1 MNNNY
6 ISLIAMLVAVFF
18 SGVYLRGEAARKQDV
33 KRELDL
39 IREQQE
45 QIINRVDEINR
56 VTAERDAL
64 LLSRID
70 SARTYIDLLNAE
82 EAHTAAK
89 IAGYGDNIQA
99 LQTGIDKSLA
109 DIALSEGLA
118 VTNAPV
124 EVPASEQ

>member
-18 SGVYLRGEAARKQDV
+18 SGVYLRGESARKQDV

-39 IREQQE
+39 IREQQD
-45 QIINRVDEINR
+45 QIIARVDEINR
-56 VTAERDAL
+56 ITAERDQL

-82 EAHTAAK
+82 EEHTAAK
-89 IAGYGDNIQA
+89 IAGYGDNIKA
-99 LQTGIDKSLA
+99 LQVEIDKSLA
-109 DIALSEGLA
+109 GIAASEGLT
-118 VTNAPV
+118 VTSNPV
-124 EVPASEQ
+124 EVSDGGQ